1 MAHPSIKQRKMARSN
16 GRIIELGD
24 LGRVIPISNPIRLD
38 ESSGIFYVMLVQ
50 KGKLVIRKFDIKDF
64 GLKNTGFPSSVGNDK
79 SKEIAGV
86 IICPPNLISQQK
98 YVL

>member
-1 MAHPSIKQRKMARSN
+1 
-16 GRIIELGD
+16 
-24 LGRVIPISNPIRLD
+24 
-38 ESSGIFYVMLVQ
+38 MLVQ

-64 GLKNTGFPSSVGNDK
+64 GLKNTGFPISVGNDK